1 MAAFNIEL
9 KALATEREARMAT
22 APSPEQPLAASSLRP
37 SSHGS
42 TSGVHTIASLPN
54 DDDGKLHRCLECD
67 GVGTPNN
74 PLVRCFYADKPQACR
89 KAWHKFRCAGN
100 MLSKNPKY
108 VCCRE
113 HYPLF
118 EASFPGTTYTC
129 PDATDAALPP
139 IPAAPP

>member
-42 TSGVHTIASLPN
+42 TSVVHTIAS
-54 DDDGKLHRCLECD
+54 DDGKHHRCLDCD

-118 EASFPGTTYTC
+118 EARHPGTTYTC